1 VFAKKSRRGWSSPCG
16 THGGRRRHGARAR
29 RGGGRF
35 YSRVQGGEGGFLA
48 YQGNQVMAWAAAW
61 PEYGAREGG
70 GGRRRAAC
78 MPARGWLGGAARYGS
93 IAAHGREARGAK
105 EEGGAW
111 TSGQKPASACG
122 RARSRRGWRVTPA
135 RRRALWTTGLK
146 PFRLTP
152 FDRAFLQLFQLK
164 WTKRSTAKL

>member
-1 VFAKKSRRGWSSPCG
+1 LQRKAGGGGVHRVAPMADGGGTVLARGEEVAAFIAVCKAVREVSLRTKGTKSW
-16 THGGRRRHGARAR
+16 HGPRHGRSTAR
-29 RGGGRF
+29 GR
-35 YSRVQGGEGGFLA
+35 
-48 YQGNQVMAWAAAW
+48 
-61 PEYGAREGG
+61 GG